1 MAHTIFM
8 AYEIRATP
16 EFREWMQ
23 TLTPAERE
31 SFDTAVNLLRERGP
45 ILARPYVDTVKGSAF
60 PNMKELR
67 TAHDK
72 HLALRAFFAF
82 DPKRSA
88 ILLIGGDKH
97 GQRCFYEKLIRK
109 ADELYREHLRTLKK

>member
-1 MAHTIFM
+1 M
-8 AYEIRATP
+8 AYEVRATP
-16 EFREWMQ
+16 GFREWML
-23 TLTPAERE
+23 TLSREELE
-31 SFDTAVNLLRERGP
+31 SFDTAVNLLKERGP
-45 ILARPYVDTVKGSAF
+45 TLGRPYVDTVRSSAF
-60 PNMKELR
+60 ANMKELR

-82 DPKRSA
+82 DPKQSA

-97 GQRCFYEKLIRK
+97 GRRGFYEKLIRK

>member
-1 MAHTIFM
+1 M

-23 TLTPAERE
+23 TLSREERE
-31 SFDTAVNLLRERGP
+31 SFDTAVNLLKERGP
-45 ILARPYVDTVKGSAF
+45 MLGRPYVDTVKRSAF

-97 GQRCFYEKLIRK
+97 GRRGFYEKLICK
-109 ADELYREHLRTLKK
+109 ADDLYREHLRTLKK

>member
-1 MAHTIFM
+1 M
-8 AYEIRATP
+8 
-16 EFREWMQ
+16 
-23 TLTPAERE
+23 L
-31 SFDTAVNLLRERGP
+31 G
-45 ILARPYVDTVKGSAF
+45 RPYVDTVKGSEF

-67 TAHDK
+67 TARDK

-82 DPKRSA
+82 DPTRSA

-97 GQRCFYEKLIRK
+97 GTRGFYEKLIRK

>member
-1 MAHTIFM
+1 MDETLS
-8 AYEIRATP
+8 
-16 EFREWMQ
+16 RE
-23 TLTPAERE
+23 ERE
-31 SFDTAVNLLRERGP
+31 SFDIAVNVLKERGP
-45 ILARPYVDTVKGSAF
+45 MLARPYVDTVQGSAF

-72 HLALRAFFAF
+72 HLALLAFFAF

-97 GQRCFYEKLIRK
+97 GQRGFYEKLIRE
-109 ADELYREHLRTLKK
+109 ADKLYRDHLRMLKK

>member
-1 MAHTIFM
+1 M

-23 TLTPAERE
+23 TLTLEERE
-31 SFDTAVNLLRERGP
+31 SFDTAVTLLRERGP
-45 ILARPYVDTVKGSAF
+45 TLARPYVDTVRGSAY

-97 GQRCFYEKLIRK
+97 GRRGFYEKLIRK
-109 ADELYREHLRTLKK
+109 ADELYSEHLRTLKK

>member
-1 MAHTIFM
+1 MT
-8 AYEIRATP
+8 YEIRATP

-31 SFDTAVNLLRERGP
+31 SFDTAVYLLRERGP
-45 ILARPYVDTVKGSAF
+45 VLARPYVDTVKGSAF

-97 GQRCFYEKLIRK
+97 GQRGLYEKLIRK

>member
-1 MAHTIFM
+1 M

-23 TLTPAERE
+23 TISREERE
-31 SFDTAVNLLRERGP
+31 SFDVAVHLLREKGP
-45 ILARPYVDTVKGSAF
+45 VLARPYVDTVKGSAF

-82 DPKRSA
+82 DPKRAA

-97 GQRCFYEKLIRK
+97 GRRGFYEKLIMK
-109 ADELYREHLRTLKK
+109 ADELYRQHLRSLKQ

>member
-1 MAHTIFM
+1 M
-8 AYEIRATP
+8 AYEVRATP

-23 TLTPAERE
+23 TLTLEERE
-31 SFDTAVNLLRERGP
+31 SFDTAVNLLREKGP
-45 ILARPYVDTVKGSAF
+45 VLARPYVDTVKGSAF

-72 HLALRAFFAF
+72 HLALRACFAF

-97 GQRCFYEKLIRK
+97 GRRGFYEKLIRK
-109 ADELYREHLRTLKK
+109 ADELYREHLHALKK

>member
-1 MAHTIFM
+1 MP
-8 AYEIRATP
+8 YEIRATP
-16 EFREWMQ
+16 EFRDWMQ
-23 TLTPAERE
+23 TLSREERE

-45 ILARPYVDTVKGSAF
+45 MLARPYVDTVKGSAF

-67 TAHDK
+67 TPHDK

-82 DPKRSA
+82 DPGRSA

-97 GQRCFYEKLIRK
+97 GQRGFYEKLIRK

>member
-1 MAHTIFM
+1 M

-16 EFREWMQ
+16 EFREWML
-23 TLTPAERE
+23 TLSREERE
-31 SFDTAVNLLRERGP
+31 SFDTAVNLLKEKGP
-45 ILARPYVDTVKGSAF
+45 VLARPYVDTVKGSAF

-82 DPKRSA
+82 DPTRAA

-97 GQRCFYEKLIRK
+97 GKRGFYEKLIRK
-109 ADELYREHLRTLKK
+109 ADELYREHLRSLKK

>member
-1 MAHTIFM
+1 MQ
-8 AYEIRATP
+8 P
-16 EFREWMQ
+16 LSRE
-23 TLTPAERE
+23 ERE
-31 SFDTAVNLLRERGP
+31 SFDTAVNLLKERGP
-45 ILARPYVDTVKGSAF
+45 MLGRPYVDTVKGSAF

-88 ILLIGGDKH
+88 ILHLGGDKH
-97 GQRCFYEKLIRK
+97 GRRGFYEKLIRYTH
-109 ADELYREHLRTLKK
+109 EVLSEYGS

>member
-1 MAHTIFM
+1 M
-8 AYEIRATP
+8 
-16 EFREWMQ
+16 
-23 TLTPAERE
+23 L
-31 SFDTAVNLLRERGP
+31 G
-45 ILARPYVDTVKGSAF
+45 RPYVDTVRGSAF
-60 PNMKELR
+60 ANMKELR

-82 DPKRSA
+82 DPGRSA

-97 GQRCFYEKLIRK
+97 GRRSFYEKLIRQ

>member
-1 MAHTIFM
+1 M

-45 ILARPYVDTVKGSAF
+45 MLGRPYVDTVKNSAF
-60 PNMKELR
+60 ANMKELR

-72 HLALRAFFAF
+72 HLALRALFAF
-82 DPKRSA
+82 DPRRTA

-97 GQRCFYEKLIRK
+97 GKRGFYEKLIRQ

>member
-1 MAHTIFM
+1 M
-8 AYEIRATP
+8 AYDVRATP
-16 EFREWMQ
+16 EFREWML
-23 TLTPAERE
+23 TLSREELE
-31 SFDTAVNLLRERGP
+31 SFDTAVNLLKERGP
-45 ILARPYVDTVKGSAF
+45 TLGRPYVDTVRSSAF
-60 PNMKELR
+60 ANMKELR

-97 GQRCFYEKLIRK
+97 GRRGFYEKLIRK

>member
-1 MAHTIFM
+1 M

-16 EFREWMQ
+16 EFREWML
-23 TLTPAERE
+23 TLSREERE
-31 SFDTAVNLLRERGP
+31 SFDTAVNLLKEEGP
-45 ILARPYVDTVKGSAF
+45 VLARPYVDTVKGSAF

-82 DPKRSA
+82 DPARAA
-88 ILLIGGDKH
+88 ILLLGGDKH
-97 GQRCFYEKLIRK
+97 GKRGFYEKLIRK
-109 ADELYREHLRTLKK
+109 ADELYREHLRSLKK

>member
-1 MAHTIFM
+1 MLG
-8 AYEIRATP
+8 R
-16 EFREWMQ
+16 
-23 TLTPAERE
+23 
-31 SFDTAVNLLRERGP
+31 S
-45 ILARPYVDTVKGSAF
+45 YVDTVKRSTF

-97 GQRCFYEKLIRK
+97 GRRGFYEKLIRQ
-109 ADELYREHLRTLKK
+109 ADDLYWEHPRTLKK

>member
-1 MAHTIFM
+1 M

-23 TLTPAERE
+23 TLTRQERE
-31 SFDTAVNLLRERGP
+31 SFDVAVNLLRERGP
-45 ILARPYVDTVKGSAF
+45 VLARPYVDTVKGSAF

-82 DPKRSA
+82 DPQRSA
-88 ILLIGGDKH
+88 ILLIGGKR
-97 GQRCFYEKLIRK
+97 GFYEKLIQK

>member
-1 MAHTIFM
+1 M
-8 AYEIRATP
+8 
-16 EFREWMQ
+16 
-23 TLTPAERE
+23 
-31 SFDTAVNLLRERGP
+31 
-45 ILARPYVDTVKGSAF
+45 LARPYVDTVKGSAF

-67 TAHDK
+67 TPHDK

-97 GQRCFYEKLIRK
+97 GHRGFYENLIRE
-109 ADELYREHLRTLKK
+109 ADKLYCNHLRTLKK

>member
-1 MAHTIFM
+1 M
-8 AYEIRATP
+8 
-16 EFREWMQ
+16 
-23 TLTPAERE
+23 L
-31 SFDTAVNLLRERGP
+31 G
-45 ILARPYVDTVKGSAF
+45 RPYVDTVRGSAF

-82 DPKRSA
+82 DPGRSA

-97 GQRCFYEKLIRK
+97 GRRSFYEKLIRQ